1 MKIYVIEGTTCD
13 GTSWESFGLF
23 LTEERADAKVEEM
36 RQVICSCGS
45 PYYSVDVYERET
57 ED

>member
-13 GTSWESFGLF
+13 GTAWESFGIF

-36 RQVICSCGS
+36 RKVICSCGD
-45 PYYSVDVYERET
+45 PYYSVAVYEQET